1 MAHSSVSPCQH
12 RGGQLSAPT
21 SMILAMLFHTIVMAR
36 YAKSFK
42 MIAEMCYSNKMKNPE
57 DIKAWAERQKDDQ
70 SSTADDKRREKLKS
84 LMRDFSRILPQGL
97 TVEEAA
103 RHPLNIVMF
112 DIFDELKARYIDIET
127 LEGSLVQPEL
137 LYFVAKITQEA
148 NDTSEPSGDFD
159 KNGNLVQ

>member
-1 MAHSSVSPCQH
+1 
-12 RGGQLSAPT
+12 
-21 SMILAMLFHTIVMAR
+21 
-36 YAKSFK
+36 
-42 MIAEMCYSNKMKNPE
+42 MKNPE

-70 SSTADDKRREKLKS
+70 SSTADDKRREKLKR
-84 LMRDFSRILPQGL
+84 LMRDFSKILPQGL

-137 LYFVAKITQEA
+137 LYFVSNIIKEA
-148 NDTSEPSGDFD
+148 VCSASPGDVD
-159 KNGNLVQ
+159 KNGNLIQ

>member
-1 MAHSSVSPCQH
+1 
-12 RGGQLSAPT
+12 
-21 SMILAMLFHTIVMAR
+21 
-36 YAKSFK
+36 
-42 MIAEMCYSNKMKNPE
+42 MCYGYHMKNPE

-70 SSTADDKRREKLKS
+70 FSTADDKRREKLKS
-84 LMRDFSRILPQGL
+84 LMRDFSKLLPQGL

-137 LYFVAKITQEA
+137 LYFVTKITQDA
-148 NDTSEPSGDFD
+148 NDTGKPSGDFVE
-159 KNGNLVQ
+159 KGNLVH

>member
-1 MAHSSVSPCQH
+1 
-12 RGGQLSAPT
+12 
-21 SMILAMLFHTIVMAR
+21 
-36 YAKSFK
+36 
-42 MIAEMCYSNKMKNPE
+42 MKNPE

-70 SSTADDKRREKLKS
+70 SSTADDKRRKKLKS
-84 LMRDFSRILPQGL
+84 LMRDFSKILPQGL

-148 NDTSEPSGDFD
+148 NDTSELSGNFD
-159 KNGNLVQ
+159 ENGNLVQ